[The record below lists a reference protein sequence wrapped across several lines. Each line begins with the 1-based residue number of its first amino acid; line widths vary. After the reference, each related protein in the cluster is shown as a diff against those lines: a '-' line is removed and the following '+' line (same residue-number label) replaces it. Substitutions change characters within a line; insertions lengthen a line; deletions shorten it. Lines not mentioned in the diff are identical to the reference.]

1 MRLLLHLTDQG
12 FIDTCIAENRKGM
25 EQYHQFCAEENLSYY
40 PSQGNFIFLHFKQDA
55 DEIFQYLLE
64 RGFIARSGK
73 GFGFPTSLRVTIG
86 SEEENAGMI
95 EAIKG
100 FLNATK

>member
-1 MRLLLHLTDQG
+1 
-12 FIDTCIAENRKGM
+12 
-25 EQYHQFCAEENLSYY
+25 
-40 PSQGNFIFLHFKQDA
+40 
-55 DEIFQYLLE
+55 LE